1 MFNLINIRNTYNDAL
16 LRQNCQNKLND
27 KSDG

>member
-1 MFNLINIRNTYNDAL
+1 MFNLIYIRNTYNDAL

-27 KSDG
+27 KSDS